1 MMDVGEWLQG
11 IGLRQYESKFRDHG
25 IDLDVL
31 PDLTEADLKKLGVA
45 LGSRKR
51 MMKAIA
57 ELDAAARGQ
66 PSSVRLAPPAP
77 AAPAAIER
85 RPVTVLFCHFDGPSL
100 PAKLDVEDRR
110 DLYGGYVDAALAIV
124 ERFGGRVEPELGES
138 LMAVFGAP
146 QAQENDTERAVRAAL
161 AIQQAIVT
169 LNSESAPSAVRLSAR
184 IGLDC
189 GNVVVDAVGGVFGTA
204 TSVAARVQA
213 TAEPGSVLIT
223 ANVLRQVAG
232 QFIIEDRGPHELK
245 GISQTINL
253 YRIQRV
259 ASGRRR
265 TGARAR
271 TLFVGRERGLGELT
285 RRWERAR
292 SGEGQL
298 MLIVGEPGIG
308 KSRLVA
314 ELRTRLT
321 ETPHTWAEWNA
332 SQLLQDTP
340 LHPITEWGRLRFD
353 AATPPAERFAEIERV
368 LDQIGLDGASLAPV
382 VAPLFDLPAI
392 AGRTPRLAPDELL
405 GLQLKAIES
414 WALRGARAQP
424 AVLAIEDLQW
434 LDPASLQLLAALAE
448 SGSHAPL
455 FIIATARPEFR
466 APWAPR
472 PHHAQMALEPL
483 DAPDIRRMV
492 AALPSGVGLSQ
503 DLVESV
509 CERSGGVPL
518 YVEEIMRLLGERGE
532 RAAAEAI
539 PPSLQQSLAA
549 RLDRL
554 GAAREVAEV
563 GAVLGRSFDY
573 ALLREVA
580 DLPAAALR
588 ASLEL
593 LVEADILVEQGVVPE
608 ASYHFK
614 HWLVRDAAYASLL
627 LGHRQDLHL
636 RAAECL
642 RHSDRAAT
650 HSETIARH
658 YAQAGRAERAIGG
671 DPQTGQ
677 SLLRK
682 QPTAADPAHKSGPLA
697 SGGCEKPTGWT
708 NSGFP
713 RPVSK
718 PHKPSKTPR
727 PRP

>member
-11 IGLRQYESKFRDHG
+11 IGLRQYEGRFRDHG

-66 PSSVRLAPPAP
+66 PSSVRLAPASA

-146 QAQENDTERAVRAAL
+146 QAQENDAERAVRAAL

-169 LNSESAPSAVRLSAR
+169 LNSESAPGAVRLSAR

-213 TAEPGSVLIT
+213 TAEPGSVLVT

-271 TLFVGRERGLGELT
+271 SLFVGRERALGELT

-392 AGRTPRLAPDELL
+392 AGRTPRLAPDQLL

-455 FIIATARPEFR
+455 SIIATARPEFR
-466 APWAPR
+466 APWALR

-593 LVEADILVEQGVVPE
+593 LVEADILVEEGVAPE

-627 LGHRQDLHL
+627 LSHRQDLHL

-642 RHSDRAAT
+642 RHSDCAAT
-650 HSETIARH
+650 QSETIARH
-658 YAQAGRAERAIGG
+658 YAQAGRAEGAIGG
-671 DPQTGQ
+671 DP
-677 SLLRK
+677 
-682 QPTAADPAHKSGPLA
+682 ADGSVALT
-697 SGGCEKPTGWT
+697 ETT
-708 NSGFP
+708 V
-713 RPVSK
+713 R
-718 PHKPSKTPR
+718 R
-727 PRP
+727 